1 MRSAGAAILGAAV
14 VGLAVLATSSKASAA
29 EAPPDDIGPSE
40 DETQVAMNYYAQ
52 ALTNPVMWSD
62 GQLKSLEGILNE
74 MGFHTESANI
84 RDMRIGLYGDTAVPP
99 EPLPDINFI
108 PPSEIDAIADQ
119 LESEQNQA

>member
-14 VGLAVLATSSKASAA
+14 VGLAFLATSSNASAA
-29 EAPPDDIGPSE
+29 EAPPDDSSH
-40 DETQVAMNYYAQ
+40 DDDVQAAMNYYAQ

-74 MGFHTESANI
+74 LGAHTEAANI

-108 PPSEIDAIADQ
+108 PPSEIEAIADQ
-119 LESEQNQA
+119 LESEQANG